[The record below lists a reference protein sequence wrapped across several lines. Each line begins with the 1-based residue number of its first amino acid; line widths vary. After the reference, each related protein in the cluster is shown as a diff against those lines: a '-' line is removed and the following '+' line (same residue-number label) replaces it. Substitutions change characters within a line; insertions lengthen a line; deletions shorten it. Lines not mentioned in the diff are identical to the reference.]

1 MNSKEILKALDR
13 VDSVFISVRL
23 VEGGP
28 PTIIRWKDKSL
39 ALRRK
44 IRAQVSVAVKENP
57 DARFNARVIDNNL
70 DKIILVGDSA

>member
-1 MNSKEILKALDR
+1 MDGKEILKALDR

-28 PTIIRWKDKSL
+28 QTMIRWKDKSL

-44 IRAQVSVAVKENP
+44 IRAQVSAVLRENP
-57 DARFNARVIDNNL
+57 DARFNARVIDSV
-70 DKIILVGDSA
+70 DKIILVGESP